1 MVGGVKQICW
11 GQPLVPFSLS
21 VDLNIKYL
29 KSSLA
34 EDNSTSALQIQG
46 RNANHVRDSE
56 LVSLFG
62 KLKYEENLIDS
73 IYDTKKKKSLTTAT
87 PLSTAFFSTSIIQD
101 FQDNLDDEED
111 TRNNEEEV
119 SSDDNKIV
127 EVKVLM
133 ALIDD
138 ESGAVGKG
146 SATNR
151 E

>member
-1 MVGGVKQICW
+1 MIAEIPQTLKYRGSQLDAA
-11 GQPLVPFSLS
+11 PLLKVENFINWEKSL
-21 VDLNIKYL
+21 
-29 KSSLA
+29 
-34 EDNSTSALQIQG
+34 G
-46 RNANHVRDSE
+46 NANHVRDSE

-73 IYDTKKKKSLTTAT
+73 IYDTKNKKSLTTAT

-101 FQDNLDDEED
+101 IQDNPDDEED
-111 TRNNEEEV
+111 TRSNKEEV